1 MQTDYSRAILK
12 YLMDY
17 SNMDYPVNIHQ
28 IYEHLFYGQELSDNK
43 TKNEILNSTVRLC
56 GGIYSNTVDIYYF
69 I

>member
-28 IYEHLFYGQELSDNK
+28 IYEHLFMD
-43 TKNEILNSTVRLC
+43 KNYLIIKRGAN
-56 GGIYSNTVDIYYF
+56 
-69 I
+69 

>member
-43 TKNEILNSTVRLC
+43 KYN
-56 GGIYSNTVDIYYF
+56 GIVI
-69 I
+69 